1 MKRFSSY
8 FEGWRGIVLMAYLW
22 LIMMGYALLY
32 INVPSNETMNKL
44 STESLNFYYFI
55 EVAEFLLLLTAFI
68 SPLLIR
74 FARKWAVEPDGHTP
88 NTWYNSY
95 FWRFFFTGLAI
106 LLVYY
111 AAFYPGGF
119 SPDTTY
125 QYAQAIGRS
134 KYNDAHPVL
143 ETLLMVTL
151 PLKLSGGWVGA
162 PALFHVLVAAFTIA
176 YASSTAMQ
184 YGNKKYALFFFWYTI
199 LNPAVG
205 LGTAYIA
212 YKDMSFA
219 LVNMLAMSFAVH
231 IYFTKGLW
239 LKKFSHIIMLAL
251 TLTCAT
257 IFRHNGILFT
267 FPLLVGILFCAG
279 KKNAKILLLWV
290 CVLIFAVKVPLYSF
304 FDIQK
309 PGSRH
314 IETLGFVMT
323 ITGDAVKYTPERIDS
338 EVRDF
343 IYTYADK
350 ETWERINMGPGMT
363 FGFIKHSMLNRNS
376 NIIEETDRIK
386 AIKFMLHCIVRS
398 PYVCLRSF
406 IGLTDL
412 VWGIAGFE
420 PQRINMHSSKNN
432 LGLEMKGIPF
442 LRKILTL
449 YDYGT
454 RVLLKHVY
462 SHIGVVMLVLLIVL
476 LAKLNFNTSQDWKKF
491 TLVIPM
497 FIHNYGTMMF
507 LTHNDFRYFFYSFL
521 VFPLMLLLLLRK
533 DEETQS

>member
-1 MKRFSSY
+1 MKRFYSY
-8 FEGWRGIVLMAYLW
+8 FEGWRGIVLMLYLW
-22 LIMMGYALLY
+22 LILMGYALLY
-32 INVPSNETMNKL
+32 ISVPSNETMNKL
-44 STESLNFYYFI
+44 STESLNFFYMGS
-55 EVAEFLLLLTAFI
+55 VAEFLLLLTAFI

-74 FARKWAVEPDGHTP
+74 FSRKITIKPEELTEHPTHA
-88 NTWYNSY
+88 N
-95 FWRFFFTGLAI
+95 FWRFFFIELAI

-119 SPDTTY
+119 SPDTIS
-125 QYAQAIGRS
+125 QYSQAIGRS
-134 KYNDAHPVL
+134 KYNDAHPAL

-151 PLKLSGGWVGA
+151 PLKLSGGWIGA
-162 PALFHVLVAAFTIA
+162 PALFHVFVAAFSIA
-176 YASSTAMQ
+176 YASSTAMK
-184 YGNKKYALFFFWYTI
+184 YGEIKYALCFFWYTA

-205 LGTAYIA
+205 LGTAYVA

-219 LVNMLAMSFAVH
+219 LANMLLMSFAVH
-231 IYFTKGLW
+231 IYFTRGCW
-239 LKKFSHIIMLAL
+239 LKKFSRIIVLAF

-267 FPLLVGILFCAG
+267 LPLLIGILFCAG
-279 KKNAKILLLWV
+279 KKNSRILLLCV
-290 CVLIFAVKVPLYSF
+290 CALIFAVKVPLYSYL
-304 FDIQK
+304 DVQK

-343 IYTYADK
+343 IYAYADK
-350 ETWERINMGPGMT
+350 ETWESINMGPGMT
-363 FGFIKHSMLNRNS
+363 FGFIKHKMLNRNS
-376 NIIEETDRIK
+376 NIIEETERIK

-420 PQRINMHSSKNN
+420 PQRINMHSKENN
-432 LGLEMKGIPF
+432 VGLEMKGIPF
-442 LRKILTL
+442 LRKILIL

-462 SHIGVVMLVLLIVL
+462 SHIGVLMLVLLIVL
-476 LAKLNFNTSQDWKKF
+476 LAKLKFDRPQDWKKF
-491 TLVIPM
+491 GLVIPM
-497 FIHNYGTMMF
+497 FIHNYGTMLF
-507 LTHNDFRYFFYSFL
+507 LTHNDFRYFFCSYF
-521 VFPLMLLLLLRK
+521 VVPLMLLILLRK
-533 DEETQS
+533 DEETV